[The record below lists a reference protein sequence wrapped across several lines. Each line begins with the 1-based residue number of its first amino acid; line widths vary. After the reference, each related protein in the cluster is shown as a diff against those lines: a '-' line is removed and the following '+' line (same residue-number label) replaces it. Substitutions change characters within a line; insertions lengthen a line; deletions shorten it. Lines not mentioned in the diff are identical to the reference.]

1 MHASTM
7 QAMISAGSA
16 MAQAQM
22 QGSVATRMNGEA
34 RVLESEIKLDEAR
47 GSNVEAKREELAELQ
62 EKAVAAEATQMN
74 TLANANK
81 ELEEAAK
88 AEQQDEKT
96 DKDTKTDKKDAVS
109 NEKQNENVT
118 EKVSN
123 EEAKTADISE
133 QETVVYSH
141 VDIRL

>member
-1 MHASTM
+1 M

-22 QGSVATRMNGEA
+22 QGSVSTRMNGEA

-62 EKAVAAEATQMN
+62 EKAVAAEAAQMN

-123 EEAKTADISE
+123 EEAETADISE